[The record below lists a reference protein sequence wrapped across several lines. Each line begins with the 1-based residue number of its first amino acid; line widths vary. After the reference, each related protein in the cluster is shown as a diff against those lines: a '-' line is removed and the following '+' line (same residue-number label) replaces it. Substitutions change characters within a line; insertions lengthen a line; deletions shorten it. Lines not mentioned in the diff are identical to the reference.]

1 MEPTKD
7 QPTTEIQSCKGGV
20 RERLAVLYSYED
32 DENYEVRIPAS
43 TDLDDDYF
51 DWEEV
56 LLKPLED
63 QGHEINIMLGVSW
76 GWY

>member
-1 MEPTKD
+1 MNNQESTSNSENPSGKAN
-7 QPTTEIQSCKGGV
+7 V
-20 RERLAVLYSYED
+20 RERFAVLYSYGD
-32 DENYEVRIPAS
+32 DENYEVKIS
-43 TDLDDDYF
+43 KDTDLDDEFF

-76 GWY
+76 GWI

>member
-1 MEPTKD
+1 MNNQESTSNSENPSGKAN
-7 QPTTEIQSCKGGV
+7 V
-20 RERLAVLYSYED
+20 RERLAVLYSYGD
-32 DENYEVRIPAS
+32 DENYEVKIS
-43 TDLDDDYF
+43 KDTDLDDEFF

-76 GWY
+76 GWI